1 MNDKPRKYSITVYEQ
16 RVVKMQY
23 TVEAVSK
30 QEARGKARNGET
42 LTETEIGLVEITN
55 RSIDE

>member
-1 MNDKPRKYSITVYEQ
+1 MKLRLKKYSITVYEQ
-16 RVVKMQY
+16 RVVKVQY